1 MSPTSDAANA
11 AVGGEFLARA
21 LGTVLA
27 ARIGGPL
34 VVSSDARSS
43 DSGAGGGGEERL
55 WVRQTLI
62 FSFSLDVPDTAFA
75 VSLPLSHSVL
85 LSL

>member
-1 MSPTSDAANA
+1 MSSTSTSSDAANA

-34 VVSSDARSS
+34 VVSSDARGSS
-43 DSGAGGGGEERL
+43 SEEERL
-55 WVRQTLI
+55 WVSWNIR
-62 FSFSLDVPDTAFA
+62 
-75 VSLPLSHSVL
+75 
-85 LSL
+85 

>member
-1 MSPTSDAANA
+1 MSTPSDAAANA

-43 DSGAGGGGEERL
+43 ESGGQEEERL
-55 WVRQTLI
+55 WV
-62 FSFSLDVPDTAFA
+62 SGKS
-75 VSLPLSHSVL
+75 
-85 LSL
+85 